1 MNDRPVRLVVSD
13 DRGRSRLTVF
23 FRLFLAIPHFFWL
36 GLWTFAVFFTAIAQ
50 WFVTVIRGRTAEP
63 LQRFHVAY
71 IRYATHVGAYVTL
84 AANPFPGFLGEPGYA
99 IDVELDAT
107 ERQPR
112 LTAGFRFVLAIPALV
127 YLALVNGGGA
137 AGGFGGS
144 FAISGGVVLAAAF
157 LGWFACLARGEMPPG
172 LRNIA
177 AYGLRYT
184 AETYAYLLLVTPTYP
199 TTDPMLPASAGS
211 MPDHPVALG
220 VSDDRG
226 RSRLTTFFRLFLT
239 VPHMVWL
246 LLWGIAAVFAVVGQ
260 WFFALATGRPAG
272 SLHRFLAAY
281 VRYQTHVGAFLFM
294 VANPFPGF
302 TGQAGYPID
311 VWVAPPQPQK
321 RWVTLF
327 RFFLGL
333 PAFILNSA
341 LSTLLLAAGVG
352 GWFAALA
359 IGRMPE
365 GLRNAGAHALRY
377 NAQVSAYATLV
388 TDRYPFSGPPT
399 LEPLES
405 AEAPWAEPPPTP
417 ADAPA

>member
-1 MNDRPVRLVVSD
+1 MNDRPARLVVSD

-23 FRLFLAIPHFFWL
+23 FRLFLAIPHFVWL

-50 WFVTVIRGRTAEP
+50 WFVTVVRARPADP
-63 LQRFHVAY
+63 LQTFHVAY
-71 IRYATHVGAYVTL
+71 IRYATHVGAYLAL
-84 AANPFPGFLGEPGYA
+84 AANPFPGFLGEPGYP
-99 IDVELDAT
+99 IDVELDAA

-112 LTAGFRFVLAIPALV
+112 LTAGSRFLLAIPAIFF
-127 YLALVNGGGA
+127 LALVNGGGS
-137 AGGFGGS
+137 AGSLGGS
-144 FAISGGVVLAAAF
+144 FAVSGGVVLTAAF
-157 LGWFACLARGEMPPG
+157 LGWFACLALGEMPHG
-172 LRNIA
+172 LRNVA

-184 AETYAYLLLVTPTYP
+184 AETYAYVLLVTPTYP
-199 TTDPMLPASAGS
+199 STDPTLPASAG
-211 MPDHPVALG
+211 PPPEHPVALDLN
-220 VSDDRG
+220 DDRG

-246 LLWGIAAVFAVVGQ
+246 LLWGIAVFFAVIGQ
-260 WFFALATGRPAG
+260 WFFALASGRPAVP
-272 SLHRFLAAY
+272 LHRFLAAY

-302 TGQAGYPID
+302 TGRPGYPVD
-311 VWVAPPQPQK
+311 VYVAPPERQS
-321 RWVTLF
+321 RWVTFF

-333 PAFILNSA
+333 PAFILSGALSA
-341 LSTLLLAAGVG
+341 LLIASGIG

-377 NAQVSAYATLV
+377 NAQVSAYATLL

-399 LEPLES
+399 LEPVEPI
-405 AEAPWAEPPPTP
+405 ETPWAETP
-417 ADAPA
+417 LTPVDAPA

>member
-50 WFVTVIRGRTAEP
+50 WFVTVVRARPADP
-63 LQRFHVAY
+63 LQSFHVAY
-71 IRYATHVGAYVTL
+71 IRYATHVGAYVAL
-84 AANPFPGFLGEPGYA
+84 AANPFPGFLGEPGYPL
-99 IDVELDAT
+99 DVELDAA
-107 ERQPR
+107 ERQSR
-112 LTAGFRFVLAIPALV
+112 LTAGFRFLLAIPALFF
-127 YLALVNGGGA
+127 LALVNGGGS
-137 AGGFGGS
+137 AGSLGGS
-144 FAISGGVVLAAAF
+144 FAISGGLVLTVAF
-157 LGWFACLARGEMPPG
+157 FGWFACLARAEMPHG

-199 TTDPMLPASAGS
+199 TTDPTLPASAGQT
-211 MPDHPVALG
+211 PEHPVALT
-220 VSDDRG
+220 VNDDRR

-246 LLWGIAAVFAVVGQ
+246 LLWGIAVVLAVIGQ
-260 WFFALATGRPAG
+260 WFFALASGRPAAP
-272 SLHRFLAAY
+272 LHRFLAAY

-294 VANPFPGF
+294 IANPFPGF
-302 TGQAGYPID
+302 TGRPGYPVD
-311 VWVAPPQPQK
+311 VEMPPPDRQS
-321 RWVTLF
+321 RRVTLF

-333 PAFILNSA
+333 PAFILTGA
-341 LSTLLLAAGVG
+341 LNTLLLAAGIG

-377 NAQVSAYATLV
+377 NAQVNAYATLV

-399 LEPLES
+399 LVPVETPWVEPLP
-405 AEAPWAEPPPTP
+405 APVN
-417 ADAPA
+417 APA